1 MTPEEK
7 ARDIYYKFTAYA
19 PFHPDNK
26 NCAIIAVNEIMENLT
41 FLPYGIQYLSQRDYW
56 DEVKM
61 HIVLL

>member
-7 ARDIYYKFTAYA
+7 ATELYYKFSAYA
-19 PFHPDNK
+19 PHPIDNK

-41 FLPYGIQYLSQRDYW
+41 FMPYGIQYLSQIDYW
-56 DEVKM
+56 EGVKT